1 MPRGRDSIII
11 GDVCV
16 LCVLAASIVCGLYF
30 GDVKLTL
37 GELFALLGAGPREV
51 AEEAIKHNVIW
62 RIRMPRVV
70 AGVASGAVLASCGVV
85 FQAVLR
91 NPLAEPYTLGVA
103 SGAAF
108 GASAAIFAG
117 ARWVTAWAFAGS
129 ISALAAVWALGW
141 RRGESDASGIVLA
154 GVITS
159 SILGAC
165 MTLLKAMA
173 GDKLGAIVVWLMGS
187 LSAASW
193 RDVLPMLLAFSLAL
207 LVSVSFSKELD
218 IMASGMDGSHL
229 GMNVPA
235 TRMTLLG
242 GTSLAVS
249 FVISRFGVIGFVGLV
264 VPHLLRILFGPSHR
278 HLAPLSILG
287 GGALLC
293 AADTA
298 AKAMGELPVGVL
310 TVLIGGPVFCF
321 ILWKRK

>member
-1 MPRGRDSIII
+1 MPRWRGSIIL
-11 GDVCV
+11 GYVCV

-30 GDVKLTL
+30 GDVKLTFSD
-37 GELFALLGAGPREV
+37 LFVLLGAGPQEV
-51 AEEAIKHNVIW
+51 ANEAIKHNVIW
-62 RIRMPRVV
+62 RIRMPRVI

-108 GASAAIFAG
+108 GASVAIFAG

-129 ISALAAVWALGW
+129 ISALAPVWALGW
-141 RRGESDASGIVLA
+141 RRGESDVSGVVLA
-154 GVITS
+154 GVITG
-159 SILGAC
+159 SILGSC

-193 RDVLPMLLAFSLAL
+193 YDAFPMLVALSLAL
-207 LVSVSFSKELD
+207 LVSSFSQELD
-218 IMASGMDGSHL
+218 IMASGADGSHL

-235 TRMTLLG
+235 ARMLFLG

-249 FVISRFGVIGFVGLV
+249 CVISRFGVIGFVGLV

-293 AADTA
+293 AADIA

-310 TVLIGGPVFCF
+310 TVLLGGPVFCF
-321 ILWKRK
+321 ILWKRR